1 MGASYGVQYRND
13 RGRMD
18 TFSAVSTAGQAALQA
33 ALRQFV
39 DATATLNTAHRTT
52 LRTAARASITYDTPS
67 SRDLGSFMGRVAAA
81 TSLPATVRS
90 AAAGVTAALS
100 AAVVA
105 KTADQ
110 RGSSGVAIYLPTAT
124 SDGYMSTYARD
135 AQAFC
140 QATGWDQFA
149 RWLATGTRAAS
160 ATAAAGRGATRGGA
174 RWA

>member
-1 MGASYGVQYRND
+1 
-13 RGRMD
+13 
-18 TFSAVSTAGQAALQA
+18 
-33 ALRQFV
+33 
-39 DATATLNTAHRTT
+39 
-52 LRTAARASITYDTPS
+52 
-67 SRDLGSFMGRVAAA
+67 MGRVAAA

-110 RGSSGVAIYLPTAT
+110 RGSSGVAIYLPTA
-124 SDGYMSTYARD
+124 SDGYLASYARD
-135 AQAFC
+135 AQTFT

>member
-1 MGASYGVQYRND
+1 MRCSPLAMSV
-13 RGRMD
+13 
-18 TFSAVSTAGQAALQA
+18 AAL
-33 ALRQFV
+33 
-39 DATATLNTAHRTT
+39 
-52 LRTAARASITYDTPS
+52 TAAIVGCSQP
-67 SRDLGSFMGRVAAA
+67 AAVPDR
-81 TSLPATVRS
+81 PAAVRPP
-90 AAAGVTAALS
+90 

-110 RGSSGVAIYLPTAT
+110 RGSSGVAIYLPTA
-124 SDGYMSTYARD
+124 SDGYLASYARD
-135 AQAFC
+135 AQTFT